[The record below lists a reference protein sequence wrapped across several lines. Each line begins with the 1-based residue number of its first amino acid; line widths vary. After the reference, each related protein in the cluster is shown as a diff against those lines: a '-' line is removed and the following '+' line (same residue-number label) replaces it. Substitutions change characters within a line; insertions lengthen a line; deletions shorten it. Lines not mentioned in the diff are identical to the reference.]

1 MKTIEQ
7 RQIRQMAAPVLLNY
21 LLLTI
26 FETLDKSIVGHYSV
40 QGFAV
45 IGIAETPIYEI
56 TGALGVLSSAFSMIA
71 ARLQGKKNTADFEH
85 AFAVTRMVS
94 WIIGLLFFLASCIGG
109 RFFFRHLYKIEGD
122 ALDELLSYFYPA
134 SFTVLQNLL
143 LFVYSA
149 YYRNRLNTRI
159 SFYSTATATIVNLF
173 FDASLVYGL
182 FGLPQFG
189 TAGAAWG
196 SVIGLSA
203 GLLVYQIPYYAFRR
217 RQPISRNQIWLLLN
231 KIFALYPSMLGQEFF
246 EGTLFTL
253 ILSGIIARMGTQQMA
268 VYSLLF
274 TVENMIELPIYAYA
288 TASQTYAL
296 QNSAAGNLELAKRYL
311 KLGRQST
318 GKVIAVLA
326 LLCFIFK
333 TQVFYLIL
341 SDQTVIRDAGKL
353 LAWVL
358 GIAFIKIAYQFYM
371 GYLQGVGKEKYIF
384 ACSLLSTTVSS
395 IAAMIV
401 GDHLQLPGIYLVL
414 IGKYLILSILFASKT
429 KALQHQVKT

>member
-45 IGIAETPIYEI
+45 IGIAGTPIYEI

-71 ARLQGKKNTADFEH
+71 AQLQGRKNTADFEQ

-94 WIIGLLFFLASCIGG
+94 WIIGLLFLLASCIGG
-109 RFFFRHLYKIEGD
+109 RFFFQQLYKIEGD
-122 ALDELLSYFYPA
+122 TLDELLSYFYPA

-149 YYRNRLNTRI
+149 YYRNRFNTRI
-159 SFYSTATATIVNLF
+159 SFYSTAAATIVNLF

-203 GLLVYQIPYYAFRR
+203 GLLVYQIPYYAFRH
-217 RQPISRNQIWLLLN
+217 RQPISRSQTWLLLN

-274 TVENMIELPIYAYA
+274 TVGNMIELPIYAYA

-296 QNSAAGNLELAKRYL
+296 QNSAAGNLDRAERYL

-318 GKVIAVLA
+318 GKMLAVLA
-326 LLCFIFK
+326 LLCFIFR
-333 TQVFYLIL
+333 TQVLHLIL
-341 SDQTVIRDAGKL
+341 PDQTVICDASKL

-358 GIAFIKIAYQFYM
+358 GIAFTKIAYQFYM

-384 ACSLLSTTVSS
+384 ACSVLSTSVSS
-395 IAAMIV
+395 IVAMIV
-401 GDHLQLPGIYLVL
+401 GSYLELPGIYLVL
-414 IGKYLILSILFASKT
+414 IGKYLILSIFFVSKT
-429 KALQHQVKT
+429 KALRHQVKI

>member
-71 ARLQGKKNTADFEH
+71 AQLQGKKNTADFEH

-109 RFFFRHLYKIEGD
+109 RFFFRQLYKIEGD
-122 ALDELLSYFYPA
+122 TLDELLSYFYPA

-149 YYRNRLNTRI
+149 YYRNRFNTRI

-217 RQPISRNQIWLLLN
+217 RQPICWNQTWLLLN

-274 TVENMIELPIYAYA
+274 TVGNMIELPIYAYA

-296 QNSAAGNLELAKRYL
+296 QNSAVGNLDLAERYL

-318 GKVIAVLA
+318 GKVLAVLT

-358 GIAFIKIAYQFYM
+358 GIAFAKIACQFYM

-384 ACSLLSTTVSS
+384 ACSVLSTSVSS

-401 GDHLQLPGIYLVL
+401 GSHLELPGIYLVL
-414 IGKYLILSILFASKT
+414 IGKYLILSIFFASKT
-429 KALQHQVKT
+429 KALQHQVKI